1 MRTQHRNVV
10 GRGFSI
16 RPVSYT
22 HLEVYKRQVRGG
34 HGLMCAIELVAD
46 RATKKAADK
55 AIPGKVQA
63 VAYQAGAMVR
73 VSGNNIIMS
82 PPLVLTS
89 ADVQVILSSLDA
101 GFSAL

>member
-1 MRTQHRNVV
+1 VI
-10 GRGFSI
+10 GD
-16 RPVSYT
+16 
-22 HLEVYKRQVRGG
+22 VRGG
-34 HGLMCAIELVAD
+34 HGLMCAVELVAD
-46 RATKKAADK
+46 RASKKPADK

-63 VAYQAGAMVR
+63 VTYQQGTMVR